1 MRWCI
6 VSFWNIDSL
15 MVDMDKRLKF
25 KHFLGTQAG
34 GLVAVTVVLFLVFLV
49 GIGYAFYTDQKLAQT
64 LVGAFFANAFGGR
77 AAGVGLCIAF
87 KMKPLET
94 IGYNLFFEMLIVFF
108 CYSLFLLS
116 VDHYIKSRF
125 LNKALLNAEKN
136 ALKYQDMI
144 SRYGW
149 LGVFLFVMIPL
160 PATGPVAGSIIAY
173 FLNFSISRNFIC
185 VLSGTLVAIV
195 AWTVFFDFLSSHV
208 STLQGVL
215 AVIGIIVAVYLAKF
229 IRDWLASNK

>member
-1 MRWCI
+1 LFI
-6 VSFWNIDSL
+6 LNIDAS
-15 MVDMDKRLKF
+15 MVNMDNRLKF
-25 KHFLGTQAG
+25 KLFLSTQAG
-34 GLVAVTVVLFLVFLV
+34 GLAAVTVVLFLIFLA
-49 GIGYAFYTDQKLAQT
+49 GLGYAFYTDPMLART
-64 LVGAFFANAFGGR
+64 LAGAFFANAFGGR

-87 KMKPLET
+87 KMNPLET
-94 IGYNLFFEMLIVFF
+94 IFYNLFFETLIVFF

-116 VDHYIKSRF
+116 VDHYIKNRF
-125 LNKALLNAEKN
+125 LSKAMLGAEKN
-136 ALKYQDMI
+136 ALKYQDVI

-185 VLSGTLVAIV
+185 VLSGTLVAII
-195 AWTVFFDFLSSHV
+195 AWTLFFDFLSGYMSAI
-208 STLQGVL
+208 QGVL

-229 IRDWLASNK
+229 IRDWLASNKSVS